1 MTYGDALIALA
12 DPTRRAVF
20 DRLRRGPRSVGE
32 IADGLPVSRPA
43 VSQHLRAL
51 KDARLVR
58 FERRGTQNL
67 YAVDPA
73 GLAALR
79 AYLDSFWDDVLAQFA
94 LVAEEIEGEDHAKRR
109 RRHDR
114 AGAKGRPRQGKR

>member
-1 MTYGDALIALA
+1 MTYGNALIALA

-20 DRLRRGPRSVGE
+20 DRLRRGPRNVAD
-32 IADGLPVSRPA
+32 IAAGLPVSRPA

-58 FERRGTQNL
+58 FERQGTQNL

-94 LVAEEIEGEDHAKRR
+94 LAAEEMEGGDHAKRR
-109 RRHDR
+109 RRYGR
-114 AGAKGRPRQGKR
+114 AGAKSRPREEKR